1 MAGPDGPLV
10 VLVNGISATGK
21 TTIARGLADRLGVPL
36 FAKDAVKERLFDT
49 VGYQDR
55 AWAHR
60 LSGATHAV
68 LNYVME
74 EELCAGRGF
83 LVEANFNPQYDVEK
97 FDSWRSRFGIRIVQ
111 VLCFARGEVVYERF
125 RRRIESGERHPGHCD
140 AGSVEA
146 WRDYLM
152 AGKCPPL
159 AVEGRVIEVDTTD
172 FASVDLDGLAAEIR
186 RS

>member
-1 MAGPDGPLV
+1 MPLV

-21 TTIARGLADRLGVPL
+21 TTVARELASRLSLRL

-49 VGYQDR
+49 LGYSDR
-55 AWAHR
+55 EWAHR

-74 EELCAGRGF
+74 EELRCGRGF
-83 LVEANFNPQYDVEK
+83 IVEANFNPQFDVAKYSE
-97 FDSWRSRFGIRIVQ
+97 WRSRYRADLVQ
-111 VLCFARGEVVYERF
+111 VLCHAEGAVVFERF
-125 RRRIESGERHPGHCD
+125 RRRVESGERHPGHCD
-140 AGSVEA
+140 GGSVDA

-152 AGKCPPL
+152 AGKCAPL

-172 FASVDLDGLAAEIR
+172 FASVDYEGLVREILTG
-186 RS
+186 